1 MLGFLK
7 SKLREKKRHKE
18 WRKRNPFNDH
28 MTIVNDFDFDHVIVG
43 NHSYGGLQVY
53 DFNDGSK
60 LQIGHFCSISG
71 NVMFVLNADHYI
83 DHISTYPFKVRVLM
97 TEKGEAISKGDI
109 IIDDDVW
116 IGYGATI
123 LSGVHIGQG
132 AVVAAGAVVSKDV
145 EPYSIVGGVP
155 ARHIKYRFNE
165 DIINELIKL
174 DYSKIT
180 DEMIER
186 HIDTFY
192 SDIDM
197 RNINKML
204 DWIPKKS

>member
-1 MLGFLK
+1 M
-7 SKLREKKRHKE
+7 
-18 WRKRNPFNDH
+18 
-28 MTIVNDFDFDHVIVG
+28 
-43 NHSYGGLQVY
+43 
-53 DFNDGSK
+53 
-60 LQIGHFCSISG
+60 
-71 NVMFVLNADHYI
+71 
-83 DHISTYPFKVRVLM
+83 
-97 TEKGEAISKGDI
+97 
-109 IIDDDVW
+109 
-116 IGYGATI
+116 
-123 LSGVHIGQG
+123 
-132 AVVAAGAVVSKDV
+132 
-145 EPYSIVGGVP
+145 GGVP